1 MIKTIMRLLAIP
13 STFFLV
19 APLYAQV
26 PLGQAEVLQPA
37 SAGQVAID
45 KSKPHWTSHALDAL
59 AVRANVVVIDSGFNV
74 ARLPGRDDREGTL
87 LVSEGTAGIREF
99 VKLAGYETE
108 ERAPGILL
116 VGEKDSEI
124 WDRPLVIFAE
134 ELTGI
139 GRGVRTSVPR
149 EELEWKLLQTA
160 YTGMRRLDPSLDTT
174 CISTYY
180 WPTAE
185 GNGREFYVLQ
195 QNSANVDARYPTGRL
210 LRKVSVTNASGDLE
224 IRDVWGETKG
234 WTAASRRIKG
244 PVADLE
250 LDFDGDGV
258 IDVVVYSGIPAE
270 TCGFA
275 PLHVL
280 SGRTGE
286 EIGTLEGYEFLVTQ
300 DAAGRPKVRTL
311 GRDGYRD
318 YAVREEG
325 RLELV
330 RREELQTRVPTMAL
344 LGQDAASPAAARRG
358 APEEKVID
366 NFVLPL
372 APSPLNL
379 AVFSKVRK
387 LKELGEKMTAPRGRL
402 DVGSEARVYA
412 DYKPKQ
418 QRVKRSQQ

>member
-1 MIKTIMRLLAIP
+1 MLKTITRLLAI
-13 STFFLV
+13 SSLALV
-19 APLYAQV
+19 APLHAQT
-26 PLGQAEVLQPA
+26 LRGQADVLQPA
-37 SAGQVAID
+37 AAGQVAID
-45 KSKPHWTSHALDAL
+45 KSKPHWTSHVLDAL
-59 AVRANVVVIDSGFNV
+59 AARANVVVIRSGFNI
-74 ARLPGRDDREGTL
+74 ARLPEIDDREGTL

-108 ERAPGILL
+108 ERAPGVLL
-116 VGEKDSEI
+116 VGEKDNEI

-134 ELTGI
+134 ELAGM
-139 GRGVRTSVPR
+139 GSGARTSVPR
-149 EELEWKLLQTA
+149 EKLEWKLLQTA
-160 YTGMRRLDPSLDTT
+160 YTGMRALDPSLNTT

-195 QNSANVDARYPTGRL
+195 QNSADIDARYPTGRL
-210 LRKVSVTNASGDLE
+210 LRKVSVTNPSGDLE
-224 IRDVWGETKG
+224 IRDEWGETKG

-250 LDFDGDGV
+250 LDFDRDGV
-258 IDVVVYSGIPAE
+258 IDIVVYSGEPGE

-318 YAVREEG
+318 YAINEEG
-325 RLELV
+325 RVELV

-344 LGQDAASPAAARRG
+344 LGQGAASQAAAGRD

-372 APSPLNL
+372 APSSLNL

-412 DYKPKQ
+412 DHRPKQ
-418 QRVKRSQQ
+418 QGVKRSQK